1 MMDYV
6 SALVQH
12 YKDVRA
18 RLDGRAPPR
27 LTFTAPPAPP
37 APPPPPPLP
46 LPLPPPPPP
55 PPPDPLPGVTCS
67 PDTKRAIAAVLDR
80 LGMTWAQAN
89 ARSNAHVHANTRA
102 EIYVLLRERGWSY
115 PRIGALMGGRDHTTI
130 ITSVQ
135 RYHAR
140 KESK

>member
-1 MMDYV
+1 MSVDYHL
-6 SALVQH
+6 ALSDH
-12 YKDVRA
+12 YKAVRA

-27 LTFTAPPAPP
+27 PTVVVARPEPEPEPP
-37 APPPPPPLP
+37 APPPSS
-46 LPLPPPPPP
+46 PPP

-80 LGMTWAQAN
+80 RGMTWAQAN
-89 ARSNAHVHANTRA
+89 ARSNAHIHANARA

-115 PRIGALMGGRDHTTI
+115 PRIGALMDGRDHTTI
-130 ITSVQ
+130 MTSVQ

-140 KESK
+140 KEIK

>member
-1 MMDYV
+1 MDYA

-27 LTFTAPPAPP
+27 PTLVALPAPP
-37 APPPPPPLP
+37 EPEPEPPA
-46 LPLPPPPPP
+46 PPPP
-55 PPPDPLPGVTCS
+55 PPPDPLPNVTCS
-67 PDTKRAIAAVLDR
+67 PDTKRAIVAILNR
-80 LGMTWAQAN
+80 RGMTWADTI
-89 ARSNAHVHANTRA
+89 ARSNAHAHANARA

-115 PRIGALMGGRDHTTI
+115 PRIGAFMGGRDHTTI
-130 ITSVQ
+130 LTSVH

>member
-1 MMDYV
+1 MIDYAN
-6 SALVQH
+6 ALVQH

-27 LTFTAPPAPP
+27 PAIVVAQPEPEPEPPAP
-37 APPPPPPLP
+37 
-46 LPLPPPPPP
+46 PPPPPP

-67 PDTKRAIAAVLDR
+67 PDTKRAIATVLDR

-89 ARSNAHVHANTRA
+89 ARSNAHIHANARA

-130 ITSVQ
+130 MTSVQ

-140 KESK
+140 KVTK

>member
-1 MMDYV
+1 MMDYA

-27 LTFTAPPAPP
+27 PDIVAALPAPP
-37 APPPPPPLP
+37 EPEPE
-46 LPLPPPPPP
+46 PPP

-67 PDTKRAIAAVLDR
+67 PDTKRAILAILDR
-80 LGMTWAQAN
+80 RGMTWADAI
-89 ARSNAHVHANTRA
+89 ARHHARIYVNTRA
-102 EIYVLLRERGWSY
+102 EIYALLRERGWSY
-115 PRIGALMGGRDHTTI
+115 PRIGALVGGRDHTTVM
-130 ITSVQ
+130 TSVQ

-140 KESK
+140 KGTA

>member
-1 MMDYV
+1 MMDYASV
-6 SALVQH
+6 LVQH

-27 LTFTAPPAPP
+27 PALVV
-37 APPPPPPLP
+37 A
-46 LPLPPPPPP
+46 LPPPPESEPPAPP

-89 ARSNAHVHANTRA
+89 ARSNAHAHANARA

>member
-1 MMDYV
+1 MDYA

-27 LTFTAPPAPP
+27 PAFTASPAPP
-37 APPPPPPLP
+37 EPEPPA
-46 LPLPPPPPP
+46 PPP

-67 PDTKRAIAAVLDR
+67 PDTKRAIVAILDR
-80 LGMTWAQAN
+80 LGMTWAQAI
-89 ARSNAHVHANTRA
+89 ARSNVHAHANARA

>member
-1 MMDYV
+1 MMDYA

-27 LTFTAPPAPP
+27 PTVVVALPAPP
-37 APPPPPPLP
+37 EPEPPA
-46 LPLPPPPPP
+46 PPP

-80 LGMTWAQAN
+80 RGMTWAQAN
-89 ARSNAHVHANTRA
+89 ARSNAHIHANARA

-115 PRIGALMGGRDHTTI
+115 PRIGALMDGRDHTTI
-130 ITSVQ
+130 MTSVQ

-140 KESK
+140 KGTA

>member
-1 MMDYV
+1 MDYA

-18 RLDGRAPPR
+18 RLDGRAPSR
-27 LTFTAPPAPP
+27 SALAAPPALPEPEPP
-37 APPPPPPLP
+37 APPPPPP
-46 LPLPPPPPP
+46 PPPS
-55 PPPDPLPGVTCS
+55 PPDPLPGVVCS
-67 PDTKRAIAAVLDR
+67 PDTKRAILAILDR
-80 LGMTWAQAN
+80 RGMTWAQAN
-89 ARSNAHVHANTRA
+89 ARSNAHAHANTRA

-130 ITSVQ
+130 LTSVH

>member
-1 MMDYV
+1 MIDYAR
-6 SALVQH
+6 ALVQH

-18 RLDGRAPPR
+18 RLDGRAPSRPA
-27 LTFTAPPAPP
+27 LAAPPAPP
-37 APPPPPPLP
+37 APPEPEPSA
-46 LPLPPPPPP
+46 PP

-67 PDTKRAIAAVLDR
+67 PDTKRAILAILDR
-80 LGMTWAQAN
+80 RGMTWAQAN
-89 ARSNAHVHANTRA
+89 TRSNAHANANARA

-140 KESK
+140 KGTA

>member
-1 MMDYV
+1 MMDYAN
-6 SALVQH
+6 ALVQH

-27 LTFTAPPAPP
+27 PAIVVARPAPP
-37 APPPPPPLP
+37 EPEPPA
-46 LPLPPPPPP
+46 PPP

-80 LGMTWAQAN
+80 RNMTWAQAN

-130 ITSVQ
+130 MTSVQ
-135 RYHAR
+135 RYHTR
-140 KESK
+140 KVTK

>member
-1 MMDYV
+1 VIDYA

-27 LTFTAPPAPP
+27 PALVAPPAPP
-37 APPPPPPLP
+37 EPEPEPPAP
-46 LPLPPPPPP
+46 PPPPPP

-67 PDTKRAIAAVLDR
+67 PDTKRAILAILDR
-80 LGMTWAQAN
+80 RGMTWAQAN
-89 ARSNAHVHANTRA
+89 ARSNAHVHANARA

-115 PRIGALMGGRDHTTI
+115 PRIGALMDGRDHTTI

>member
-1 MMDYV
+1 MIDYA

-27 LTFTAPPAPP
+27 PAIVALPAPP
-37 APPPPPPLP
+37 EPEPEPPA
-46 LPLPPPPPP
+46 PPPP

-67 PDTKRAIAAVLDR
+67 PDTKRAIVAVLDR

-89 ARSNAHVHANTRA
+89 ARSNAHVHANARA
-102 EIYVLLRERGWSY
+102 EIYILLRERKWSY